1 MKYERNRCCT
11 VNEISVFLRL
21 LLFDCFFFC
30 IVKGTVLHIGEK
42 QNIDRA
48 GGLRKF
54 HLSHPMQEVCL
65 G

>member
-1 MKYERNRCCT
+1 MKYEINRCCT
-11 VNEISVFLRL
+11 VNEISSYVYYYLIV
-21 LLFDCFFFC
+21 FFC
-30 IVKGTVLHIGEK
+30 FLKGTVLHIGEK
-42 QNIDRA
+42 RNIDRA

>member
-1 MKYERNRCCT
+1 MKYDINRCCT
-11 VNEISVFLRL
+11 VNEISSYVYYYLIV
-21 LLFDCFFFC
+21 FFFC

-42 QNIDRA
+42 RNIDRA